1 MGLLTDPTG
10 HGRPTQFVV
19 KYHNIICVTVYLASL
34 VWFGLLAHNS
44 FNAATYFSEN
54 ALLPGLVKG
63 EFDLDGEAKVM
74 LGELELEA
82 QRFQESMPV
91 SWLTAKMTR
100 LSLDTYT
107 HNFTLNYPLGKGTK
121 FTGKNVY
128 GILRAPRSASTEAVV
143 VTVPY
148 RPPASIHPTT
158 APGLALMLALAQFFR
173 RQKYWAKDIIF
184 LVTEHE
190 QLGVQAWLEAYHDT
204 PPTGVLEHGSLLGR
218 GGAIQAA
225 LNLELHAS
233 RVGYIDVKLS
243 GLNGQLPNLDLVNLV
258 HRMCSKEG
266 VRHTFNNKEKN
277 MDKDPMKAWLSSLNT
292 LTSMVLTQATSTPDG
307 NHGLFHRF
315 GIEAVTL
322 EGFEK
327 TGKGSPATMYQ
338 LGRVLEGLLRSLNN
352 LLERFH
358 QSFFF
363 YLLPDTDRYVSI
375 GIYMPCMELLAG
387 ALFLKAFTL
396 WLLLKYT
403 PQSDTTLLCVPADN
417 SKEQELNIVYVGV
430 AMFLAHVSGLML
442 LSGSPW
448 FTYLTSLP
456 TEDSLFLGFLMV
468 SILSMIV
475 PPILNCFIGR
485 ERNLVLLNIL
495 ALLELATLLV
505 AVSLTN
511 FSLAFITG
519 VLYLPPVL
527 WIRSSNNRW
536 WKKLIWLL
544 YHPLVVLGG
553 VVLVSTMLKFP
564 ESSGFEILTR
574 ALSATKHA
582 LVLACVDHLVYGNVV
597 FAIGLVFMLPIWL
610 LIWTVCLSTD
620 TEVSE
625 TKKEK
630 TD

>member
-19 KYHNIICVTVYLASL
+19 KYHNFLCVILYLSSIIWFCMLA
-34 VWFGLLAHNS
+34 NNN

-74 LGELELEA
+74 QEELEA
-82 QRFQESMPV
+82 EAQRYPESLPV
-91 SWLTAKMTR
+91 PWLVAKMTR

-107 HNFTLNYPLGKGTK
+107 HNFTLHYPLSNGLK

-128 GILRAPRSASTEAVV
+128 GILRAPRSASTEAIVL
-143 VTVPY
+143 TVPY
-148 RPPASIHPTT
+148 RPPSSAHLPT

-190 QLGVQAWLEAYHDT
+190 QLGIQAWLEAYHDT
-204 PPTGVLEHGSLLGR
+204 PSTGVLEHGSLLGR

-266 VRHTFNNKEKN
+266 VRHTFYNKEKN
-277 MDKDPMKAWLSSLNT
+277 TDRDPVRAWMSSLGT
-292 LTSMVLTQATSTPDG
+292 LSSMVLTQATSVPDG

-375 GIYMPCMELLAG
+375 GVYQPCVVTLAA
-387 ALFLKAFTL
+387 ALFLKAFTF
-396 WLLLKYT
+396 WLLLKKPPTSSSET
-403 PQSDTTLLCVPADN
+403 PAPVLFVPADEGTY
-417 SKEQELNIVYVGV
+417 KKLNIVYVGAAV
-430 AMFLAHVSGLML
+430 LVTHTVGVTL
-442 LSGSPW
+442 LSSGPW
-448 FTYLTSLP
+448 FTAVLNSLA
-456 TEDSLFLGFLMV
+456 TEDALFYGFLGVALLTV
-468 SILSMIV
+468 LL
-475 PPILNCFIGR
+475 PPIINVFIGK
-485 ERNLVLLNIL
+485 ERNLILLNIM

-511 FSLAFITG
+511 FSLALITG
-519 VLYLPPVL
+519 LLYLPPTL
-527 WIRSSNNRW
+527 WVNYSSIRYSQYSIYRHIQSN
-536 WKKLIWLL
+536 LILLNIVALLELATLLVAVSLTNFSLALITGLL
-544 YHPLVVLGG
+544 YLPPTLWVNYSSIRTTIP
-553 VVLVSTMLKFP
+553 STYIV
-564 ESSGFEILTR
+564 GQ
-574 ALSATKHA
+574 
-582 LVLACVDHLVYGNVV
+582 
-597 FAIGLVFMLPIWL
+597 L
-610 LIWTVCLSTD
+610 LQHQV
-620 TEVSE
+620 
-625 TKKEK
+625 
-630 TD
+630 